1 MTFLAAVAWSL
12 LYIVELYILH
22 LMAHDAMRW
31 WDRRKASREARGDQG
46 FLKSRLAH
54 HHEAA
59 MKGEPA
65 RV

>member
-12 LYIVELYILH
+12 LYIMELYLLH
-22 LMAHDAMRW
+22 LMAHRAMRW
-31 WDRRKASREARGDQG
+31 WEHRKLSREARGDQS
-46 FLKSRLAH
+46 FLKSRLGF